1 MRELMKFRGLEST
14 TTSITSATSSSSRR
28 SRNSGSNSG
37 SSSRGSSSGSSRT
50 GVSVSSMSRLPFQS
64 STILT
69 SSTEAGVRT
78 SEMNAVQGTL
88 GLGGKTTKVEVLS
101 DGLKWLV
108 IYSLLPSSSAGAAM
122 SGMGVSGLEVVSR
135 TVDASSTLG
144 SLGTTTNT
152 TIYQL

>member
-37 SSSRGSSSGSSRT
+37 SSSRGSSSSSSRA
-50 GVSVSSMSRLPFQS
+50 GVSVSSMNRLPFQS
-64 STILT
+64 SIILT

-78 SEMNAVQGTL
+78 SEMNNVQGSL

-122 SGMGVSGLEVVSR
+122 SGSYCP
-135 TVDASSTLG
+135 
-144 SLGTTTNT
+144 
-152 TIYQL
+152 IH